1 MPDHGRTTTALG
13 TKGLQGAPK
22 ERGIVFEPNPE
33 DSRKPTVGVLT
44 MPNQKDR
51 GGAWIANLSL
61 RSESEGREI
70 VRVLDPDKIHVD
82 IEEIL
87 TDVAERGERR
97 MR

>member
-1 MPDHGRTTTALG
+1 
-13 TKGLQGAPK
+13 
-22 ERGIVFEPNPE
+22 
-33 DSRKPTVGVLT
+33 

-51 GGAWIANLSL
+51 RGPWIANLSL
-61 RSESEGREI
+61 RSKSEGREI